1 MMKRTRINSVQS
13 TLLGISP
20 DSVRFNERYMKSKRK
35 YSLDLDCVETRR
47 YLENVH
53 MYNENSTKY
62 YGVNIIRWGS
72 MFVDFVG
79 YTYMLSTIYVSLNV
93 YQSNATVTHE
103 LTSEQTS
110 EIFPMLEH
118 WPSR

>member
-20 DSVRFNERYMKSKRK
+20 DSVRFNERYMKSKRM

-53 MYNENSTKY
+53 MYN
-62 YGVNIIRWGS
+62 
-72 MFVDFVG
+72 
-79 YTYMLSTIYVSLNV
+79 
-93 YQSNATVTHE
+93 
-103 LTSEQTS
+103 
-110 EIFPMLEH
+110 
-118 WPSR
+118 